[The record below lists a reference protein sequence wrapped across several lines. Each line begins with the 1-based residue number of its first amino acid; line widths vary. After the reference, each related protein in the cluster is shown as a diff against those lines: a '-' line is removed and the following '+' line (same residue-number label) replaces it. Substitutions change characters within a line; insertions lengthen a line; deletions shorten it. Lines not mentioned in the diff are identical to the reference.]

1 MKEGKRSSL
10 TLRLPSPLRD
20 WLTEQARQ
28 NFTSQNDE
36 IIRCIRER
44 IEMTAGVKASETDPA
59 VIERTDALASVNSTN
74 G

>member
-1 MKEGKRSSL
+1 MKAEKRSSL

-20 WLTEQARQ
+20 WLAEQARQ

-44 IEMTAGVKASETDPA
+44 MQMTAGHVALETSPA
-59 VIERTDALASVNSTN
+59 VIDRTDARQGV
-74 G
+74 